1 MVKQMQFGKYNL
13 IEKIGEGGLGEVF
26 FAQSAAQ
33 VSFARELVIKRVHH
47 RLAQDQEFMKRFV
60 LAAEQGACLNH
71 HNIVQTYES
80 GIEDGQHYV
89 AQEFIDG
96 LTLEAILDRHE
107 RQLLA
112 IPFEITIEI
121 ILQVCEALTYAYW
134 ARDDR
139 GRQLHMVH
147 CNLKPSNV
155 MINRHGVVKV
165 CDFGL
170 INAGHHMGAGQGSLM
185 LRMAAYMSP
194 EQAKGEDIDN
204 RSDIFSLGAI
214 FYEMLTLKPLFVMD
228 NPLQTLR
235 MVQEGRCEEQLQEL
249 AEHPVGKGLL
259 PLLKSMLGAS
269 PWDRPTEAKQ
279 LIPHLRGVLSR
290 LSQQAYL
297 PNWIQEEMEALPTA
311 RATIPVVGDGAPAPE
326 AAEAKAPPPAP
337 GAASTGGSWTSGGQ
351 GRGGAGSGMAGAS
364 ATQRLPVASG
374 AGSSQA
380 SPLDALAASL
390 NRLLQSVERKY
401 IIIGAAALGVVFF
414 GSIALMAVRGT
425 GDTGDSKEDG
435 PTMTILRVT
444 SNPPGAQVYVPG
456 EMTPRR
462 TPFEIPVPLAS
473 GYTNLRA
480 TLEGYEPAN
489 ARVLLRPNV
498 INQYNFVLMS
508 AEQEMG
514 TLELAVYPPDSRV
527 YLNDQLLEGVE
538 GAYRRQ
544 LLADKPYVVK
554 VEREGYAAKEQVIK
568 VSADSTRRVEIGL
581 DLLPVQRYVSP

>member
-1 MVKQMQFGKYNL
+1 MQFGKYNL

-26 FAQSAAQ
+26 FAQSTAQ

-47 RLAQDQEFMKRFV
+47 RLAQDEEFMKRFV

-80 GIEDGQHYV
+80 GVADGQHYV

-147 CNLKPSNV
+147 CNLKPSNI

-311 RATIPVVGDGAPAPE
+311 RSTIPVVGDAIPGSQGAEQTPPPPPGAGKPATSAAAPQGAPAPSV
-326 AAEAKAPPPAP
+326 A
-337 GAASTGGSWTSGGQ
+337 
-351 GRGGAGSGMAGAS
+351 GAGD
-364 ATQRLPVASG
+364 TQRLAVAGTTTG
-374 AGSSQA
+374 AQGS
-380 SPLDALAASL
+380 PFDALAARL
-390 NRLLQSVERKY
+390 NDLLRTIDRKH
-401 IIIGAAALGVVFF
+401 IIVGAVALGVIFF
-414 GSIALMAVRGT
+414 GSVAMVALRGSGGET
-425 GDTGDSKEDG
+425 VVKEAG
-435 PTMTILRVT
+435 PTMTLLRVT
-444 SNPPGAQVYVPG
+444 SNPPGALVYVPG
-456 EMTPRR
+456 EMNPRR
-462 TPFEIPVPLAS
+462 TPFEIPVPLAA

-480 TLEGYEPAN
+480 TLDGYEPAN

-498 INQYNFVLMS
+498 VNQYNFVLVS

-514 TLELAVYPPDSRV
+514 TLELSVYPPEARV

-544 LLADKPYVVK
+544 LMADKPYVIK
-554 VEREGYAAKEQVIK
+554 VEREGYATKEQVIR
-568 VSADSTRRVEIGL
+568 VPADSTKRVEIAL
-581 DLLPVQRYVSP
+581 DLLPEQRYVSP